1 MKVRKFI
8 VYYCSNEHVPCGYS
22 GHDKTIGLAEFVPTV
37 ANVRQAVENFMPGRE
52 ICEESETIAEML
64 EELFDLGIF
73 SVPLVTEDEDLSEW
87 LMFSAI

>member
-1 MKVRKFI
+1 
-8 VYYCSNEHVPCGYS
+8 
-22 GHDKTIGLAEFVPTV
+22 
-37 ANVRQAVENFMPGRE
+37 MPGRE